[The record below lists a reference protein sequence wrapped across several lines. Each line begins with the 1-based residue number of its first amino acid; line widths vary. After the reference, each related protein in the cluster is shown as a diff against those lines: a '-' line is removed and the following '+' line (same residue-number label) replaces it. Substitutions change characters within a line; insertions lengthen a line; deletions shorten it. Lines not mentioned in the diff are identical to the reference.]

1 MIGRFFTV
9 FGYFGQLV
17 AAKLLGRPDRC
28 YDIICRAVGQLG
40 GVYVKLLQFTC
51 LRTDIFPDEKKMQ
64 FLSFY
69 DEVPIEPLDVSAIL
83 KKELGPEK
91 MEEFTMVASDPF
103 ASGTFGQVYHATLRD
118 GSDVIIK
125 IKREDLVLKLRVD
138 FFLLRCL
145 ARIVTLLFDP
155 KIVDVLQLVREFE
168 ESTYQELD
176 YVKEVAHAG
185 YFYRVFRNNPHLL
198 IPKTYESLST
208 SCVLVQEYVPGISL
222 TSLIR
227 FRQETGPDRYR
238 EWLTTEYQ
246 TDIYTVIKNIAFDMG
261 IGALVADRFYADPH
275 PGNIKIL
282 PNNRYALIDFGIIG
296 VSPKNKRTYYN
307 IVSQMIKHA
316 DAMDL
321 AEVGK
326 EFLKWGAGRLYRQ
339 VQVLDD
345 HFSVGSAGL
354 AETIAKRYEQMLE
367 HHREKFR
374 RIEETETENFVKLYL
389 DIIQTGQFLGV
400 KIPEG
405 LLATMKSVAIY
416 KSWVTFLEPTFHHM
430 RETYQRI
437 LSAVDGK
444 KLTNADDT
452 TPSGVGVEEA
462 MEGLLDWAGKIAEK
476 DAPLYLRLARQFEET
491 NYV

>member
-1 MIGRFFTV
+1 MKRLGLV
-9 FGYFGQLV
+9 LWYSGQLV
-17 AAKLLGRPDRC
+17 IAKAFGQTARC
-28 YDIICRAVGQLG
+28 YDIIYHAVEELG

-51 LRTDIFPDEKKMQ
+51 LRTDIFPDEQKMQ

-69 DEVPIEPLDVSAIL
+69 DEVPIEFIDVSDIL
-83 KKELGPEK
+83 QKELGPAK
-91 MEEFTMVASDPF
+91 MQEFTTITYEPF
-103 ASGTFGQVYHATLRD
+103 ASGTFGQVYRAKLQD
-118 GSDVIIK
+118 GTGVIIK
-125 IKREDLVLKLRVD
+125 IKRKDLVPKLRLD
-138 FFLLRCL
+138 FFLLWFI
-145 ARIVTLLFDP
+145 ARVVSILYDP
-155 KIVDVLQLVREFE
+155 KIVDVVGLVGEFKS
-168 ESTYQELD
+168 STYQELD
-176 YVKEVAHAG
+176 YLAEVEHAN
-185 YFYRVFRNNPHLL
+185 YFYRVFHNHPHVF
-198 IPKTYESLST
+198 IPKTYRHLSSSQILT
-208 SCVLVQEYVPGISL
+208 QEYVAGVSL

-227 FRQETGPDRYR
+227 FRQETGPDAYR
-238 EWLTTEYQ
+238 EWLAREYQ

-261 IGALVADRFYADPH
+261 VGGLVADRFYADPH

-389 DIIQTGQFLGV
+389 DIIQTGQLLGV

-416 KSWVTFLEPTFHHM
+416 KSWVTFLEPKFHFM
-430 RETYQRI
+430 RDAYQRI
-437 LSAVDGK
+437 LSSVDGK
-444 KLTNADDT
+444 KLVNADDVSSA
-452 TPSGVGVEEA
+452 SGRVEEA
-462 MEGLLDWAGKIAEK
+462 IEGVLDWVGNIAEK
-476 DAPLYLRLARQFEET
+476 DAPLYLRLEKQFKEA